1 MTLSSLDSL
10 FFLRDKA
17 LINTVFIL
25 YCTVILTF
33 WVVKRPHFTE
43 GKAGGTPGPPHSNLL
58 YLYLIFVG
66 GRMNTTSFWS
76 YNQICKWTY
85 NLFWFSNVST
95 TLLSSFPYASL
106 IFIDPYSM
114 IRQHSPSPRADGLA
128 FCQRSLLKSFLI
140 HSFFFFSFLNSGALI
155 IETNWLSN
163 CFHAFSQ
170 SRPALPRTLSLIVLV
185 LVIIICNPGLID
197 PRPNIFFFSFT
208 FWEWY
213 CKDFSLFTCTLW
225 SSD

>member
-1 MTLSSLDSL
+1 MNLQFVLVFQCFNHTTFLFSLRIPYLYRPIFNDPTALSLSSSWWVSVLPKI
-10 FFLRDKA
+10 FA
-17 LINTVFIL
+17 QIVFNP
-25 YCTVILTF
+25 F
-33 WVVKRPHFTE
+33 
-43 GKAGGTPGPPHSNLL
+43 
-58 YLYLIFVG
+58 
-66 GRMNTTSFWS
+66 
-76 YNQICKWTY
+76 
-85 NLFWFSNVST
+85 
-95 TLLSSFPYASL
+95 
-106 IFIDPYSM
+106 
-114 IRQHSPSPRADGLA
+114 
-128 FCQRSLLKSFLI
+128 
-140 HSFFFFSFLNSGALI
+140 FFFFSFLNSGALI